1 VFPPRCA
8 VKQLHNFLH
17 LFVELAHP
25 GGLFFCAH
33 KLFNG
38 NAKVVRN
45 FFLRL
50 DILDKA
56 PFFQLVGIEFEKTS
70 SSATAAGF
78 FSPPHRPVD
87 QVSMRGH
94 RVQKAEGRAYLLICF
109 PP

>member
-1 VFPPRCA
+1 MFPPRCA

-78 FSPPHRPVD
+78 FPPHTV
-87 QVSMRGH
+87 
-94 RVQKAEGRAYLLICF
+94 LLIRCQCAGTGCKKQRVARTF
-109 PP
+109 